1 MEFKRVRNDVNG
13 NPRYVFHFLA
23 FLKDDTSCED
33 LGGVLN
39 AVENVANHAKKLGFS
54 KYRGKDF
61 GGGLVTQSDNIQDTI
76 RLIEENRI

>member
-33 LGGVLN
+33 LGGVSQAFE
-39 AVENVANHAKKLGFS
+39 AVKANAKKLGFT

-61 GGGLVTQSDNIQDTI
+61 GGGLVTQSYNIQDTI